1 MPCWASLEQNASGMQ
16 ADARVKAEQLMADL
30 HKKRDEFQDAFR
42 KQTEAGEV
50 AWSRA
55 KAQLETQWNSFET
68 EARKYV
74 ETFGKQIEQQQTIFQ
89 QVAAAQLK
97 AWRDAADKMLS
108 ATADLATDRRADI
121 DATVKR
127 MQASASE
134 AEATFQKLSRA
145 GAESWASLNDALV
158 TSRAAFD
165 RANQAAWDAFKRAV
179 KSRRL
184 NSRIMACSRGTLR
197 CTSVP
202 LARSRPCSAMSQGD
216 PFAKSRWEELYAL
229 QAQKHWRAAHSSW
242 WIARSYADRSG
253 GGIAVSAKTVGEL
266 RKATSWPENLVITT
280 PQEHYPESVVRVSK
294 ASVATHYP
302 PRR

>member
-1 MPCWASLEQNASGMQ
+1 MPSGNKQ
-16 ADARVKAEQLMADL
+16 KRAR
-30 HKKRDEFQDAFR
+30 
-42 KQTEAGEV
+42 V

-179 KSRRL
+179 
-184 NSRIMACSRGTLR
+184 NPGA
-197 CTSVP
+197 
-202 LARSRPCSAMSQGD
+202 
-216 PFAKSRWEELYAL
+216 
-229 QAQKHWRAAHSSW
+229 
-242 WIARSYADRSG
+242 
-253 GGIAVSAKTVGEL
+253 
-266 RKATSWPENLVITT
+266 
-280 PQEHYPESVVRVSK
+280 
-294 ASVATHYP
+294 
-302 PRR
+302 

>member
-1 MPCWASLEQNASGMQ
+1 MPA
-16 ADARVKAEQLMADL
+16 VKAEQLMADL

-42 KQTEAGEV
+42 EQTEADEV

-134 AEATFQKLSRA
+134 AEATF
-145 GAESWASLNDALV
+145 
-158 TSRAAFD
+158 
-165 RANQAAWDAFKRAV
+165 
-179 KSRRL
+179 
-184 NSRIMACSRGTLR
+184 
-197 CTSVP
+197 
-202 LARSRPCSAMSQGD
+202 
-216 PFAKSRWEELYAL
+216 
-229 QAQKHWRAAHSSW
+229 
-242 WIARSYADRSG
+242 
-253 GGIAVSAKTVGEL
+253 
-266 RKATSWPENLVITT
+266 
-280 PQEHYPESVVRVSK
+280 
-294 ASVATHYP
+294 
-302 PRR
+302 

>member
-1 MPCWASLEQNASGMQ
+1 MDSQSSMHFYLNWAKERIDEMDAMLASLEQNASGMQ
-16 ADARVKAEQLMADL
+16 AGARVKAEQLMADL
-30 HKKRDEFQDAFR
+30 HKRRDEFQDAFR

-108 ATADLATDRRADI
+108 AAADLATDRRADI

-134 AEATFQKLSRA
+134 AEATFQKLNRA

-158 TSRAAFD
+158 ASRAAFD
-165 RANQAAWDAFKRAV
+165 RANQAAWDAFKRAA
-179 KSRRL
+179 
-184 NSRIMACSRGTLR
+184 NPGA
-197 CTSVP
+197 
-202 LARSRPCSAMSQGD
+202 
-216 PFAKSRWEELYAL
+216 
-229 QAQKHWRAAHSSW
+229 
-242 WIARSYADRSG
+242 
-253 GGIAVSAKTVGEL
+253 
-266 RKATSWPENLVITT
+266 
-280 PQEHYPESVVRVSK
+280 
-294 ASVATHYP
+294 
-302 PRR
+302 

>member
-1 MPCWASLEQNASGMQ
+1 MQ

-165 RANQAAWDAFKRAV
+165 RANQAAWDASNALSIPAPEQPDNGVLARHAAV
-179 KSRRL
+179 HKCTSGTEPTVFGHVPGGSIRK
-184 NSRIMACSRGTLR
+184 IQMGGTLCTTSPKALAR
-197 CTSVP
+197 CT
-202 LARSRPCSAMSQGD
+202 
-216 PFAKSRWEELYAL
+216 
-229 QAQKHWRAAHSSW
+229 
-242 WIARSYADRSG
+242 
-253 GGIAVSAKTVGEL
+253 
-266 RKATSWPENLVITT
+266 
-280 PQEHYPESVVRVSK
+280 
-294 ASVATHYP
+294 
-302 PRR
+302 

>member
-1 MPCWASLEQNASGMQ
+1 MDAHSSMHFYLNWAKERIDEMDAMLASLEQNASGVQ
-16 ADARVKAEQLMADL
+16 ADARVRAEQLMADL
-30 HKKRDEFQDAFR
+30 HKKRDEFQDDFK

-134 AEATFQKLSRA
+134 AEATFQKLNRA
-145 GAESWASLNDALV
+145 GAESWASLNGALV
-158 TSRAAFD
+158 ASRAAFD
-165 RANQAAWDAFKRAV
+165 RANQTAWDAFKRAA
-179 KSRRL
+179 
-184 NSRIMACSRGTLR
+184 NPGA
-197 CTSVP
+197 
-202 LARSRPCSAMSQGD
+202 
-216 PFAKSRWEELYAL
+216 
-229 QAQKHWRAAHSSW
+229 
-242 WIARSYADRSG
+242 
-253 GGIAVSAKTVGEL
+253 
-266 RKATSWPENLVITT
+266 
-280 PQEHYPESVVRVSK
+280 
-294 ASVATHYP
+294 
-302 PRR
+302 